1 MPLLTS
7 FSITLSSF
15 ASTADQLAAI
25 SSETLELV
33 RAVVP
38 ARYETQIRD
47 IPALAV
53 QYANDCAW
61 LAERVRVV
69 LEQAASEGVAV
80 DGLARQVD
88 KLVALSTIVLD
99 RQVVSPLAKVSDSA
113 DLCRNLKRTPSRI
126 SWQTSRGSRRRR
138 TMPNISC
145 VRARLKRS
153 TTSSRRCSAYTRY
166 VRPR

>member
-1 MPLLTS
+1 MPLLT
-7 FSITLSSF
+7 FPSITLSSF

-88 KLVALSTIVLD
+88 KLMALSTIVLD
-99 RQVVSPLAKVSDSA
+99 RQVVSLLAK
-113 DLCRNLKRTPSRI
+113 
-126 SWQTSRGSRRRR
+126 RR
-138 TMPNISC
+138 TRLTCAGIAN
-145 VRARLKRS
+145 ARHRGYSGKPRGA
-153 TTSSRRCSAYTRY
+153 RDDVGRCQVSAVYTR
-166 VRPR
+166 V